1 MHIPKEWIDNTHK
14 QMKEKE
20 GRCVAAVE
28 AFTVAEQRIK
38 DLNVKL
44 TEAIMDKKSAKAT
57 LVGAERQAEDQ
68 RQHLR
73 RVRD

>member
-1 MHIPKEWIDNTHK
+1 
-14 QMKEKE
+14 
-20 GRCVAAVE
+20 
-28 AFTVAEQRIK
+28 
-38 DLNVKL
+38 
-44 TEAIMDKKSAKAT
+44 MDKKSAKAT